1 MNKILRFS
9 LIAFMAMLGLNMS
22 AQTVVTF
29 DASEDKG
36 TRGSDNPGEDQITKD
51 GITIA
56 FSNGCMNLVDHYRC
70 YAGAD
75 FTITSTGDK
84 ILKVEITCTSYGDAK
99 YGPGCFSD
107 PDTGTYDFE
116 EDGPVGT
123 WMGNAASF
131 SMNASKQVRIRQVVV
146 TIGDAPDIPTFS
158 IPGGVYLEPQ
168 TVTLNAEAGSFI
180 IYTLNGEEPAYTDD
194 THYTGTKYDGNALT
208 VDKNTTIKAIA
219 VNEKGNT
226 SYIASATYTIVYVQ
240 GEVTFDALEDKGTC
254 TPEEPGEDQVTK
266 DDVTIAVSYGC
277 MNLNTQYR
285 CYAGANLT
293 ISSAGSKIVKVEI
306 TCTTNGAEKY
316 GPGCLTNPT
325 EGIYTF
331 EEEGNVGTWIGHAD
345 SFTMNA
351 DKQVRIT
358 KIVVTFDDTPVEPSF
373 SQNQGLYF
381 GEQKV
386 TLSCGTGNFII
397 YTTNG
402 DEPAY
407 TDESHYTGTK
417 YDGSELTISE
427 TTTIKAIAVNEKG
440 KTSSIATATFS
451 IVNTEGRGTVESPF
465 SVADAIVVTNALKA
479 EGLTPMFYIKGI
491 VIGDITIENGQASF
505 YIGDKA
511 DATTDLIYVW
521 KTFSLEEQE
530 YVEGDVKAGDEIVI
544 NTNLEIFAGNIETWH
559 GYLYSIN
566 GQTSKPTGIEAVTA
580 KKLEKSVIYNLQ
592 GIRVDNA
599 QKGLYII
606 NGKKLVVK

>member
-146 TIGDAPDIPTFS
+146 TIGDAPDAPTFS
-158 IPGGVYLEPQ
+158 IPEGVYFEPQ
-168 TVTLNAEAGSFI
+168 SVALNAEDGSFI

-208 VDKNTTIKAIA
+208 IAESTTIKAIA
-219 VNEKGNT
+219 VNEKGHT
-226 SYIASATYTIVYVQ
+226 SHIATATYTIVYIQ
-240 GEVTFDALEDKGTC
+240 GEVAFDATEDKGTC
-254 TPEEPGEDQVTK
+254 TPEEPGKDQITK
-266 DDVTIAVSYGC
+266 DGVTITVSYGC

-285 CYAGANLT
+285 CYADADFT
-293 ISSAGSKIVKVEI
+293 ISSAGNKIVKVEI
-306 TCTTNGAEKY
+306 TCTASGVEKY

-325 EGIYTF
+325 EGTYTF

-345 SFTMNA
+345 SFTMKA
-351 DKQVRIT
+351 AKQVRIT

-544 NTNLEIFAGNIETWH
+544 NTNLQIFAGNIETWR

>member
-1 MNKILRFS
+1 
-9 LIAFMAMLGLNMS
+9 
-22 AQTVVTF
+22 
-29 DASEDKG
+29 
-36 TRGSDNPGEDQITKD
+36 
-51 GITIA
+51 
-56 FSNGCMNLVDHYRC
+56 
-70 YAGAD
+70 
-75 FTITSTGDK
+75 
-84 ILKVEITCTSYGDAK
+84 
-99 YGPGCFSD
+99 
-107 PDTGTYDFE
+107 
-116 EDGPVGT
+116 
-123 WMGNAASF
+123 
-131 SMNASKQVRIRQVVV
+131 
-146 TIGDAPDIPTFS
+146 
-158 IPGGVYLEPQ
+158 
-168 TVTLNAEAGSFI
+168 
-180 IYTLNGEEPAYTDD
+180 
-194 THYTGTKYDGNALT
+194 
-208 VDKNTTIKAIA
+208 
-219 VNEKGNT
+219 
-226 SYIASATYTIVYVQ
+226 
-240 GEVTFDALEDKGTC
+240 
-254 TPEEPGEDQVTK
+254 
-266 DDVTIAVSYGC
+266 
-277 MNLNTQYR
+277 
-285 CYAGANLT
+285 
-293 ISSAGSKIVKVEI
+293 
-306 TCTTNGAEKY
+306 
-316 GPGCLTNPT
+316 
-325 EGIYTF
+325 
-331 EEEGNVGTWIGHAD
+331 
-345 SFTMNA
+345 MNA

-373 SQNQGLYF
+373 SPKQGTYI
-381 GEQKV
+381 GEQKI
-386 TLSCGTGNFII
+386 TLGCGTGSFII

-427 TTTIKAIAVNEKG
+427 STTIKAIAVNEKG

-530 YVEGDVKAGDEIVI
+530 YVEGDLKAGDEIVI
-544 NTNLEIFAGNIETWH
+544 YTNLKIFAGNIETWR